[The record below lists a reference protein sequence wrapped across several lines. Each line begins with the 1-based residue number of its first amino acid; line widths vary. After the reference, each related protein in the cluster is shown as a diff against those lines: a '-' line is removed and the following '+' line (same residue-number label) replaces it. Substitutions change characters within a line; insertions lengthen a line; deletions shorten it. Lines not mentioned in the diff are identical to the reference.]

1 VDSPSSEPARTKA
14 PPPRW
19 SRLGLPS
26 PGLGVKMAVLAIAVV
41 LLFVGLFGY
50 FGTTALDESQKAN
63 LQDRVVLAENTAR
76 HVDYVLASIQDVLTN
91 PESRACWLSWEQA
104 TTSVECA
111 YHRLQFFATQAILV
125 DRTGRM
131 VAAHPPMTTTVSFTD
146 YASVAAVLEGQPFAV
161 SRFGRPLNTERT
173 AALAAAPVFDASG
186 NRMGA
191 LVIAIDLAG
200 PGIRT
205 FSNSLDL
212 GQTGYMD
219 LVDLGGRVLA
229 STRSTRVGQTSDH
242 GAAITGMI
250 QGHREA
256 VSACH
261 DCHDPLASS
270 PPPPTREILAFA
282 PLEMAPWG
290 IAVRQNEDEALAS
303 TRAMQQRLLI
313 LLVGAVV
320 SALVLVYFS
329 TRSVLRPI
337 QSLTAATRQIAAG
350 DLETPIRFQA
360 RDELGV
366 LARSF
371 DEMRVQLRN
380 SIAEI
385 RGWNVELDTRVQER
399 TTQCRAAA
407 EEIGVLYEEL
417 REKEEM
423 RKGLLHRILS
433 VQEDERKR
441 ISREL
446 HDETCQVLLT
456 LALGLENVGEMVSE
470 QVPATEIST
479 QLERL
484 RSLAKTGRDEVNRLI
499 FDLRPMM
506 LDHLGLVSALR
517 WYAEVR
523 LGSSDIQ
530 FTTHEIGTTRRLPP
544 ALETTL
550 FRVGQ
555 EAINNIA
562 QHSRARH
569 ADMTFTYSDDRVA
582 ISIIDDGTGFVPA
595 SVADPKTKRGLGL
608 MGMEERVSSLGG
620 EFDLQ
625 STPETGTRIRLSVPI
640 NGKSPL

>member
-1 VDSPSSEPARTKA
+1 MDSPSSGPARIKA

-26 PGLGVKMAVLAIAVV
+26 LGLGVKMAVLAIAVV

-76 HVDYVLASIQDVLTN
+76 HVDYVLASIQDVLTS
-91 PESRACWLSWEQA
+91 PENQACWSSGEQA

-131 VAAHPPMTTTVSFTD
+131 IAAHPPMTTTVSFTD
-146 YASVAAVLEGQPFAV
+146 YASVTAVLDGQPFAV
-161 SRFGRPLNTERT
+161 SRYGRRLDAERT
-173 AALAAAPVFDASG
+173 AALAVAPVFDSSG

-191 LVIAIDLAG
+191 LVVAIDLAG

-212 GQTGYMD
+212 GGTGYMD

-229 STRSTRVGQTSDH
+229 STRGERVGQTSDH
-242 GAAITGMI
+242 ESTITGLI
-250 QGHREA
+250 QGHRKA

-261 DCHDPLASS
+261 GCHEPLASF
-270 PPPPTREILAFA
+270 PLPPTREILAFA
-282 PLEMAPWG
+282 PLDMAPWG
-290 IAVRQNEDEALAS
+290 IAVHQSEDEALAS
-303 TRAMQQRLLI
+303 TRAMQQRLLV
-313 LLVGAVV
+313 LLVGAVA

-337 QSLTAATRQIAAG
+337 QSLTAATRRIAAG

-371 DEMRVQLRN
+371 DEMRVQLRD

-385 RGWNVELDTRVQER
+385 RGWNVQLDTRVQER
-399 TTQCRAAA
+399 TAQCRAAA

-470 QVPATEIST
+470 QVPASEISA

-506 LDHLGLVSALR
+506 LDHLGLLSALR

-523 LGSSDIQ
+523 LGGSNIQ
-530 FTTHEIGTTRRLPP
+530 FTTHEIGTARRLPP

-569 ADMTFTYSDDRVA
+569 ADMTFKYSDDRVA
-582 ISIIDDGTGFVPA
+582 ISIIDDGTGFVRA
-595 SVADPKTKRGLGL
+595 SVADPRTKRGLGL

-625 STPETGTRIRLSVPI
+625 STPEAGTRIRLSVPI
-640 NGKSPL
+640 NGKCPL